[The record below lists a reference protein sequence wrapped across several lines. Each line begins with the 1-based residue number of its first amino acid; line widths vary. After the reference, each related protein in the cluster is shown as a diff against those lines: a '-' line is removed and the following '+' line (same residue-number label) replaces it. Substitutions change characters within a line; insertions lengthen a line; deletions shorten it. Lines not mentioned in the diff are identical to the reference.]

1 MSNNKHFAD
10 LLKVCSILPAL
21 AIMPAMA
28 GVEDYI
34 WNPNFDSYT
43 LEADEKLPNPDSV
56 ENAQFNGMRSP
67 TGKFELDGSNFTLD
81 ANGWAGL
88 SVGADEEFNMH
99 DFKIVK
105 NFEKA
110 ASGGAFLSI
119 TGGVLTIDNVHFM
132 NNSSA
137 GGGAIASG
145 AASAQDGGQAADVA
159 ISNSKFTANS
169 ATSSGGAISN
179 NASLLKLSNVDFVG
193 NMSGRDGGA
202 VDNNNGGILEIS
214 NGAVFKNNIATQNG
228 GAIFAGDVSV
238 IGDILFEE
246 NEALNAGAV
255 HVGNKSFVV
264 KKDAQG
270 NDNTVTFK
278 KNVATG
284 NAGAFFVGANG
295 TVDITATNIDFIE
308 NSGAS
313 NGGTIYVQ
321 DGTLKLLGENNTF
334 FNNQSTKSE
343 KTYKRGGGV
352 IHNQI
357 NSAGSTIVIGGSENS
372 INSFTYNKAVVNGG
386 AILSRGDGNGYESNM
401 TLNGTTVFEE
411 NDAGMNGGALY
422 QYVNAK
428 DTMNVVFNGNVDFDD
443 NNAGENGGAIFNY
456 SSVDGIASI
465 KFNGEV
471 EFENNIAGQNGG
483 AIYNNGTLDLT
494 GAESTFV
501 ENKANGSGGAIYN
514 AGTLNVADA
523 IFDANESQGWGGAI
537 YNTSANGELYVKDS
551 EFLNNS
557 AVNGAAISAG
567 TSAKSTVIESSL
579 FQGNTAT
586 SQGAVGLFSNGSLTD
601 VIFKNNNVTNAEGDG
616 AGALFLGSLAT
627 VTVNDVEFI
636 GNTSAANGGAIATR
650 IAENEG
656 GSKNR
661 NDGTLDI
668 VDGEFVS
675 NSADGNGGAIYN
687 TFHNSVE
694 AEGAVHVEDVEFIA
708 NSAKGNGGAIYNDG
722 TKDLKDNGGVMNLND
737 IEFAKNKADGNG
749 GAVYNSGKLS
759 IADAIFDGNE
769 SQGWGGAIYNTSANG
784 DLYVK
789 DSEFLNNSAVNG
801 AAISAG
807 TSAKSTVIESSLFQG
822 NTATSQGTVGLFS
835 NGSLTDVIFKN
846 NKVTNAEGDGAGALF
861 LGSLATVTLNDVEFI
876 GNTSASRG
884 GAIATRVAQ
893 NEGGSKNRNDG
904 MLDII
909 DSTFV
914 KNTAAT
920 DGGAIYN
927 TFYNSVEAAGGAY
940 VAKSSFVGNKA
951 TNGGAIYNDGT
962 EDYNGKH
969 AVLNLSDLTFADNIA
984 SDKGGAIYNGENA
997 TIYMSGINAF
1007 TNNIANKGANDIYNA
1022 GTLNITGGETTI
1034 GGGILGNGTLTL
1046 AEGAVLN
1053 VGNATIRQ
1061 DNLDI
1066 DGIVKVSVLSDRS
1079 YGRLIAAENLDVDK
1093 DTAELHLSLGS
1104 VGEYNMFGG
1113 KDAGFSTIKY
1123 GDTYNV
1129 TELGG
1134 GIIKVETKSVEQL
1147 AQDTGLTTQAA
1158 GVVAGLANS
1167 HDSSLQKV
1175 SLAAQQA
1182 LNAGDKALVEQETK
1196 KLNPEEKPV
1205 VQAVASAVQNQ
1216 VLSLASGRMAGGVAM
1231 GRAGGDSSQENGFWM
1246 HGLFNKSKLDGQ
1258 FHGYTRGVAFGM
1270 DTIIDGKYILGG
1282 GLAFNN
1288 SDVHSSGRGDTD
1300 IDSKTLFLYGQ
1311 YKPNNW
1317 FANMTLTYNMAEYD
1331 ETKSVFGYNINNVY
1345 DVDSYGAQIMGGY
1358 DFNTGITTE
1367 AGLRYL
1373 HIDQDAYADISATK
1387 TDFLTS
1393 VAGIKYAFAI
1403 ENDWAIELRPELR
1416 AALTYDIISE
1426 ADAATIDM
1434 PGVASYKVAGEKL
1447 DRLGGEFGIGLT
1459 ADYKGLKVTLMYDL
1473 DLHKDYTSQ
1482 TGMIKFR
1489 TQF

>member
-28 GVEDYI
+28 EDFMQNGASKNVKNGEI
-34 WNPNFDSYT
+34 FDLSQY
-43 LEADEKLPNPDSV
+43 DSV
-56 ENAQFNGMRSP
+56 LFDGGAKIQNYGTVKLGGDVRFENA
-67 TGKFELDGSNFTLD
+67 T
-81 ANGWAGL
+81 
-88 SVGADEEFNMH
+88 MH
-99 DFKIVK
+99 
-105 NFEKA
+105 N
-110 ASGGAFLSI
+110 
-119 TGGVLTIDNVHFM
+119 
-132 NNSSA
+132 NNSSVEEQKKIVYEGDGNITFVNSRISNPGVEYSSNPPA
-137 GGGAIASG
+137 IVGGLVDFRTTGDISFSGDMEPTGSSAYVNTTVLSDMVLQANKISVSGAKSDGYGGAIFNAGDLKILGKENLFTDNHQTAVAAESKYYKLGGGALYNRG
-145 AASAQDGGQAADVA
+145 AEGTAELVVGLADGSSVNKF
-159 ISNSKFTANS
+159 ISNSA
-169 ATSSGGAISN
+169 
-179 NASLLKLSNVDFVG
+179 L
-193 NMSGRDGGA
+193 
-202 VDNNNGGILEIS
+202 
-214 NGAVFKNNIATQNG
+214 QNG
-228 GAIFAGDVSV
+228 GAIETRTDDPNSHSVLDV
-238 IGDILFEE
+238 IG
-246 NEALNAGAV
+246 
-255 HVGNKSFVV
+255 K
-264 KKDAQG
+264 
-270 NDNTVTFK
+270 TTF
-278 KNVATG
+278 
-284 NAGAFFVGANG
+284 
-295 TVDITATNIDFIE
+295 
-308 NSGAS
+308 
-313 NGGTIYVQ
+313 
-321 DGTLKLLGENNTF
+321 
-334 FNNQSTKSE
+334 
-343 KTYKRGGGV
+343 
-352 IHNQI
+352 
-357 NSAGSTIVIGGSENS
+357 SEN
-372 INSFTYNKAVVNGG
+372 TAGVNGG
-386 AILSRGDGNGYESNM
+386 AIMNWVDSSQ
-401 TLNGTTVFEE
+401 E
-411 NDAGMNGGALY
+411 NATSVINIIGE
-422 QYVNAK
+422 VN
-428 DTMNVVFNGNVDFDD
+428 FD
-443 NNAGENGGAIFNY
+443 NNTAG
-456 SSVDGIASI
+456 
-465 KFNGEV
+465 K
-471 EFENNIAGQNGG
+471 NGG

-501 ENKANGSGGAIYN
+501 GNKANESGGAIYN
-514 AGTLNVADA
+514 EGKLNIADA
-523 IFDANESQGWGGAI
+523 EFEGNKIIGGLGDGGAI
-537 YNTSANGELYVKDS
+537 YSD
-551 EFLNNS
+551 
-557 AVNGAAISAG
+557 
-567 TSAKSTVIESSL
+567 
-579 FQGNTAT
+579 
-586 SQGAVGLFSNGSLTD
+586 GSLTITNSDFSDNYAKENVDGD
-601 VIFKNNNVTNAEGDG
+601 VGYGGAIFARGEKVEIQGGEFENNHALTAGAVYISKHALTTTIDGVEFDGNWASDIGALAVMGKDVTLNNLKFANNYTTGDFAGFNDG
-616 AGALFLGSLAT
+616 AGALFFGS
-627 VTVNDVEFI
+627 
-636 GNTSAANGGAIATR
+636 
-650 IAENEG
+650 
-656 GSKNR
+656 
-661 NDGTLDI
+661 
-668 VDGEFVS
+668 
-675 NSADGNGGAIYN
+675 
-687 TFHNSVE
+687 
-694 AEGAVHVEDVEFIA
+694 
-708 NSAKGNGGAIYNDG
+708 
-722 TKDLKDNGGVMNLND
+722 
-737 IEFAKNKADGNG
+737 
-749 GAVYNSGKLS
+749 
-759 IADAIFDGNE
+759 E
-769 SQGWGGAIYNTSANG
+769 SQSKLTGGNF
-784 DLYVK
+784 V
-789 DSEFLNNSAVNG
+789 NN
-801 AAISAG
+801 
-807 TSAKSTVIESSLFQG
+807 E
-822 NTATSQGTVGLFS
+822 
-835 NGSLTDVIFKN
+835 
-846 NKVTNAEGDGAGALF
+846 
-861 LGSLATVTLNDVEFI
+861 
-876 GNTSASRG
+876 SASRG

-893 NEGGSKNRNDG
+893 NAEGTKNNNSG
-904 MLDII
+904 AFLDIV

-914 KNTAAT
+914 KNTATT

-927 TFYNSVEAAGGAY
+927 TFYNSVEVEGGAY

-984 SDKGGAIYNGENA
+984 SDKGGAIFNSADAVIN
-997 TIYMSGINAF
+997 MSGTNAF
-1007 TNNIANKGANDIYNA
+1007 TNNTANKGANDIYNA

-1053 VGNATIRQ
+1053 IGNATIRQ
-1061 DNLDI
+1061 NNLDI

-1167 HDSSLQKV
+1167 HDSTLQKV

-1205 VQAVASAVQNQ
+1205 VQALASAVQNQ

-1434 PGVASYKVAGEKL
+1434 PGVASYKVAGENL

>member
-28 GVEDYI
+28 EDFTQHGASKNVKNGEILDLSQY
-34 WNPNFDSYT
+34 
-43 LEADEKLPNPDSV
+43 DSV
-56 ENAQFNGMRSP
+56 LFDGGAKIQNYGTVKLGGDVRFENA
-67 TGKFELDGSNFTLD
+67 T
-81 ANGWAGL
+81 
-88 SVGADEEFNMH
+88 MH
-99 DFKIVK
+99 
-105 NFEKA
+105 N
-110 ASGGAFLSI
+110 
-119 TGGVLTIDNVHFM
+119 
-132 NNSSA
+132 NNSSVEEQKKIVYEGDGNITFVNSRISNPGVEYNSNPPA
-137 GGGAIASG
+137 IVGGLVDFRTTGDISFSGDMEPTGSSAYVNTTILSDMVLQANKISVSGAKSDGYGGAIFNAGDLKILGKENLFTDNHQTAVAAESKYYKLGGGALYNRG
-145 AASAQDGGQAADVA
+145 AEGTAELVVGLADGSSVNKF
-159 ISNSKFTANS
+159 ISNSA
-169 ATSSGGAISN
+169 
-179 NASLLKLSNVDFVG
+179 L
-193 NMSGRDGGA
+193 
-202 VDNNNGGILEIS
+202 
-214 NGAVFKNNIATQNG
+214 QNG
-228 GAIFAGDVSV
+228 GAIETRTDDPDSHSVLDV
-238 IGDILFEE
+238 IG
-246 NEALNAGAV
+246 
-255 HVGNKSFVV
+255 K
-264 KKDAQG
+264 
-270 NDNTVTFK
+270 TTF
-278 KNVATG
+278 
-284 NAGAFFVGANG
+284 
-295 TVDITATNIDFIE
+295 
-308 NSGAS
+308 
-313 NGGTIYVQ
+313 
-321 DGTLKLLGENNTF
+321 
-334 FNNQSTKSE
+334 
-343 KTYKRGGGV
+343 
-352 IHNQI
+352 
-357 NSAGSTIVIGGSENS
+357 SEN
-372 INSFTYNKAVVNGG
+372 TAGVNGG
-386 AILSRGDGNGYESNM
+386 AIMNWVDISQ
-401 TLNGTTVFEE
+401 E
-411 NDAGMNGGALY
+411 NATSVINIIGE
-422 QYVNAK
+422 VN
-428 DTMNVVFNGNVDFDD
+428 FD
-443 NNAGENGGAIFNY
+443 NNTAGENGGAIFN
-456 SSVDGIASI
+456 G
-465 KFNGEV
+465 
-471 EFENNIAGQNGG
+471 
-483 AIYNNGTLDLT
+483 GTLDLT

-501 ENKANGSGGAIYN
+501 GNSAGNDGGAIYN
-514 AGTLNVADA
+514 EGTLDIEDAEFVVNSAKRYGGGIANYSKLVLNNVDFEKNNAYV
-523 IFDANESQGWGGAI
+523 GGAMFLATGSDTTI
-537 YNTSANGELYVKDS
+537 SNSVFDNNTADYGGAVYTATGIKNVNVSDS
-551 EFLNNS
+551 KFTNNS
-557 AVNGAAISAG
+557 AKGTGAFGLFNKG
-567 TSAKSTVIESSL
+567 TLTNVLFENNKSTD
-579 FQGNTAT
+579 AT
-586 SQGAVGLFSNGSLTD
+586 SS
-601 VIFKNNNVTNAEGDG
+601 
-616 AGALFLGSLAT
+616 AGALFLGSLAQ
-627 VTVNDVEFI
+627 
-636 GNTSAANGGAIATR
+636 AQ
-650 IAENEG
+650 
-656 GSKNR
+656 
-661 NDGTLDI
+661 LDS
-668 VDGEFVS
+668 VQFV
-675 NSADGNGGAIYN
+675 
-687 TFHNSVE
+687 
-694 AEGAVHVEDVEFIA
+694 
-708 NSAKGNGGAIYNDG
+708 K
-722 TKDLKDNGGVMNLND
+722 
-737 IEFAKNKADGNG
+737 
-749 GAVYNSGKLS
+749 
-759 IADAIFDGNE
+759 
-769 SQGWGGAIYNTSANG
+769 
-784 DLYVK
+784 
-789 DSEFLNNSAVNG
+789 
-801 AAISAG
+801 
-807 TSAKSTVIESSLFQG
+807 
-822 NTATSQGTVGLFS
+822 
-835 NGSLTDVIFKN
+835 
-846 NKVTNAEGDGAGALF
+846 
-861 LGSLATVTLNDVEFI
+861 
-876 GNTSASRG
+876 NTSASAG

-893 NEGGSKNRNDG
+893 NEDGTKNRNDG

-927 TFYNSVEAAGGAY
+927 TFYNSVEVEGGAY

-984 SDKGGAIYNGENA
+984 SDKGGAIFNGADAVIN
-997 TIYMSGINAF
+997 MSGTNAF
-1007 TNNIANKGANDIYNA
+1007 TNNTANKGANDIYNA

-1079 YGRLIAAENLDVDK
+1079 YGRLIAAKDLDVA

-1104 VGEYNMFGG
+1104 VGEYDMFGG
-1113 KDAGFSTIKY
+1113 QDAGFKTIEY

-1129 TELGG
+1129 TELDG

-1167 HDSSLQKV
+1167 HDSTLQHI

-1182 LNAGDKALVEQETK
+1182 LNAGDKALVEQEAK

-1205 VQAVASAVQNQ
+1205 VQALASAVQNQ
-1216 VLSLASGRMAGGVAM
+1216 VLSLASGRMAGAVAM

-1288 SDVHSSGRGDTD
+1288 SDVHSSGRGDID

-1434 PGVASYKVAGEKL
+1434 PGVASYKVAGENL

>member
-28 GVEDYI
+28 EDFMQNGASKKVENGEI
-34 WNPNFDSYT
+34 FDLSQY
-43 LEADEKLPNPDSV
+43 DSV
-56 ENAQFNGMRSP
+56 LFDGGAKIQNYGTVKLGGDVCFENA
-67 TGKFELDGSNFTLD
+67 T
-81 ANGWAGL
+81 
-88 SVGADEEFNMH
+88 MH
-99 DFKIVK
+99 
-105 NFEKA
+105 N
-110 ASGGAFLSI
+110 
-119 TGGVLTIDNVHFM
+119 
-132 NNSSA
+132 NNSSVEEQKKIVYEGDGNITFVNSRISNPGVEYNSNPPA
-137 GGGAIASG
+137 IVGGLVDFRTTGDISFSGDMEPTGSSAYVNTTILSDMVLQANKISVSGAKSDGYGGAIFNAGDLKILGKENLFTDNHQTAVAAESKYYKLGGGALYNRG
-145 AASAQDGGQAADVA
+145 AEGTAELVVGLADGSSVNKF
-159 ISNSKFTANS
+159 ISNSA
-169 ATSSGGAISN
+169 
-179 NASLLKLSNVDFVG
+179 L
-193 NMSGRDGGA
+193 
-202 VDNNNGGILEIS
+202 
-214 NGAVFKNNIATQNG
+214 QNG
-228 GAIFAGDVSV
+228 GAIETRTDDPNSHSVLDV
-238 IGDILFEE
+238 IG
-246 NEALNAGAV
+246 
-255 HVGNKSFVV
+255 K
-264 KKDAQG
+264 
-270 NDNTVTFK
+270 TTF
-278 KNVATG
+278 
-284 NAGAFFVGANG
+284 
-295 TVDITATNIDFIE
+295 
-308 NSGAS
+308 
-313 NGGTIYVQ
+313 
-321 DGTLKLLGENNTF
+321 
-334 FNNQSTKSE
+334 
-343 KTYKRGGGV
+343 
-352 IHNQI
+352 
-357 NSAGSTIVIGGSENS
+357 SEN
-372 INSFTYNKAVVNGG
+372 TAGVNGG
-386 AILSRGDGNGYESNM
+386 AIMNWVDSSQ
-401 TLNGTTVFEE
+401 E
-411 NDAGMNGGALY
+411 NATSVINIIGE
-422 QYVNAK
+422 VN
-428 DTMNVVFNGNVDFDD
+428 FD
-443 NNAGENGGAIFNY
+443 NNTAGE
-456 SSVDGIASI
+456 
-465 KFNGEV
+465 
-471 EFENNIAGQNGG
+471 NGG

-501 ENKANGSGGAIYN
+501 GNSAGNDGGAIYN
-514 AGTLNVADA
+514 EGTLDIEDAEFVVNSAKRYGGGIANYSKLVLNNVDFEKNNAYV
-523 IFDANESQGWGGAI
+523 GGAMFLASGSDTI
-537 YNTSANGELYVKDS
+537 ISNSVFDNNTADYGGAVYTATGIKNVNVSDS
-551 EFLNNS
+551 KFTNNS
-557 AVNGAAISAG
+557 AKGTGAFGLFNKG
-567 TSAKSTVIESSL
+567 TLTNVLFENNKSTD
-579 FQGNTAT
+579 AT
-586 SQGAVGLFSNGSLTD
+586 SS
-601 VIFKNNNVTNAEGDG
+601 
-616 AGALFLGSLAT
+616 AGALFLGSLAQAQLDS
-627 VTVNDVEFI
+627 VQFVK
-636 GNTSAANGGAIATR
+636 NTSASAGGAIATR
-650 IAENEG
+650 VAQNED

-687 TFHNSVE
+687 SFHDSVN
-694 AEGAVHVEDVEFIA
+694 AAGAVYVHDVEFVA
-708 NSAKGNGGAIYNDG
+708 NSAKGKGGAIYNDG
-722 TKDLKDNGGVMNLND
+722 KQDLDDKGGVMSLSD
-737 IEFAKNKADGNG
+737 VDFAKNTADGSG
-749 GAVYNSGKLS
+749 GAIFNNGKLS
-759 IADAIFDGNE
+759 IADAEFEGNKII
-769 SQGWGGAIYNTSANG
+769 GGLGDGGAIYS
-784 DLYVK
+784 D
-789 DSEFLNNSAVNG
+789 
-801 AAISAG
+801 
-807 TSAKSTVIESSLFQG
+807 
-822 NTATSQGTVGLFS
+822 
-835 NGSLTDVIFKN
+835 GSLTITNSDFSDNYAKENVDGDVGYGGAIFARGEKVEIKGGEFEN
-846 NKVTNAEGDGAGALF
+846 NHALTAGAVYISKHALTTTIDGVEFEGNWASDIGALAVMGKDVTLNNLKFANNYTTGDFAGFNDGAGALF
-861 LGSLATVTLNDVEFI
+861 FGSESQSKLTGGNFVN
-876 GNTSASRG
+876 NTSASRG

-904 MLDII
+904 TLDIV
-909 DSTFV
+909 DSSFV

-984 SDKGGAIYNGENA
+984 SDKGGAIFNGADAVIN
-997 TIYMSGINAF
+997 MSGTNAF
-1007 TNNIANKGANDIYNA
+1007 TNNTANKGANDIYNA

-1079 YGRLIAAENLDVDK
+1079 YGRLIAAKDLDVA

-1104 VGEYNMFGG
+1104 VGEYDMFGG
-1113 KDAGFSTIKY
+1113 QDAGFKTIEY

-1129 TELGG
+1129 TELDG

-1167 HDSSLQKV
+1167 HDSTLQHI

-1182 LNAGDKALVEQETK
+1182 LNAGDKALVEQEAK

-1205 VQAVASAVQNQ
+1205 VQALASAVQNQ
-1216 VLSLASGRMAGGVAM
+1216 VLSLASGRMAGAVAM

-1270 DTIIDGKYILGG
+1270 DSIIDGKYILGG

-1373 HIDQDAYADISATK
+1373 HIDQDAYADINATK

>member
-255 HVGNKSFVV
+255 HVGDKSFVV

-483 AIYNNGTLDLT
+483 AIYNNGTLDLSK
-494 GAESTFV
+494 AESTFV
-501 ENKANGSGGAIYN
+501 GNKANESGGAIYN
-514 AGTLNVADA
+514 QGALTLNDAEFKGNSVTAGDGGAIRIDVTNGAKTVIKDSEFSENKALGYASADSGAISIRNGDVKIADSEFDKNEAMFGGAMYLYTGNNHYVSVDINETKFEGNKALAGGAIVSVASNKNNENGGLRLTDVKFNANNASDNEGDGGGALFLGAQSQTYITRGVFNGNTSAAVGGAISMRDGDSGNNKDA
-523 IFDANESQGWGGAI
+523 KLDIVDSVFANNEAATQGGAIYSTFYNSVQEIDNVYLGGSSFVNNKANEGGAI
-537 YNTSANGELYVKDS
+537 YNEGNADLG
-551 EFLNNS
+551 NNFAS
-557 AVNGAAISAG
+557 M
-567 TSAKSTVIESSL
+567 KLE
-579 FQGNTAT
+579 
-586 SQGAVGLFSNGSLTD
+586 
-601 VIFKNNNVTNAEGDG
+601 NV
-616 AGALFLGSLAT
+616 
-627 VTVNDVEFI
+627 
-636 GNTSAANGGAIATR
+636 
-650 IAENEG
+650 
-656 GSKNR
+656 
-661 NDGTLDI
+661 
-668 VDGEFVS
+668 
-675 NSADGNGGAIYN
+675 
-687 TFHNSVE
+687 
-694 AEGAVHVEDVEFIA
+694 
-708 NSAKGNGGAIYNDG
+708 
-722 TKDLKDNGGVMNLND
+722 
-737 IEFAKNKADGNG
+737 
-749 GAVYNSGKLS
+749 
-759 IADAIFDGNE
+759 
-769 SQGWGGAIYNTSANG
+769 
-784 DLYVK
+784 
-789 DSEFLNNSAVNG
+789 
-801 AAISAG
+801 
-807 TSAKSTVIESSLFQG
+807 
-822 NTATSQGTVGLFS
+822 
-835 NGSLTDVIFKN
+835 
-846 NKVTNAEGDGAGALF
+846 
-861 LGSLATVTLNDVEFI
+861 
-876 GNTSASRG
+876 
-884 GAIATRVAQ
+884 
-893 NEGGSKNRNDG
+893 
-904 MLDII
+904 
-909 DSTFV
+909 
-914 KNTAAT
+914 
-920 DGGAIYN
+920 
-927 TFYNSVEAAGGAY
+927 
-940 VAKSSFVGNKA
+940 SFVGN
-951 TNGGAIYNDGT
+951 T
-962 EDYNGKH
+962 
-969 AVLNLSDLTFADNIA
+969 A
-984 SDKGGAIYNGENA
+984 SDKGGAIFNGADAVIN
-997 TIYMSGINAF
+997 MSGVNTF
-1007 TNNIANKGANDIYNA
+1007 VNNIANKGANDIYNA

-1053 VGNATIRQ
+1053 IGNATIRQ
-1061 DNLDI
+1061 NNLDI

-1079 YGRLIAAENLDVDK
+1079 YGRLIAAEKLDVAES
-1093 DTAELHLSLGS
+1093 AELHLSLGS
-1104 VGEYNMFGG
+1104 VGEYDMFGG

-1167 HDSSLQKV
+1167 HDATLQHISLV
-1175 SLAAQQA
+1175 AQQA

-1246 HGLFNKSKLDGQ
+1246 HGLFNKSKLDDQ

-1288 SDVHSSGRGDTD
+1288 SDVHSSGRGDID

-1317 FANMTLTYNMAEYD
+1317 FANMTLTYNMSEYD
-1331 ETKSVFGYNINNVY
+1331 ETKSVFGYNINNIY

-1403 ENDWAIELRPELR
+1403 ENDWEIKLQPELR

-1426 ADAATIDM
+1426 ADVATIDM
-1434 PGVASYKVAGEKL
+1434 PGVASYKVAGENL
-1447 DRLGGEFGIGLT
+1447 DRLGGEFVIGLT
-1459 ADYKGLKVTLMYDL
+1459 AYYKGLKVTLMYDL

>member
-1 MSNNKHFAD
+1 TD
-10 LLKVCSILPAL
+10 
-21 AIMPAMA
+21 
-28 GVEDYI
+28 D
-34 WNPNFDSYT
+34 
-43 LEADEKLPNPDSV
+43 PDSHSV
-56 ENAQFNGMRSP
+56 
-67 TGKFELDGSNFTLD
+67 LD
-81 ANGWAGL
+81 
-88 SVGADEEFNMH
+88 
-99 DFKIVK
+99 
-105 NFEKA
+105 
-110 ASGGAFLSI
+110 
-119 TGGVLTIDNVHFM
+119 
-132 NNSSA
+132 
-137 GGGAIASG
+137 
-145 AASAQDGGQAADVA
+145 
-159 ISNSKFTANS
+159 
-169 ATSSGGAISN
+169 
-179 NASLLKLSNVDFVG
+179 
-193 NMSGRDGGA
+193 
-202 VDNNNGGILEIS
+202 
-214 NGAVFKNNIATQNG
+214 
-228 GAIFAGDVSV
+228 V
-238 IGDILFEE
+238 IG
-246 NEALNAGAV
+246 
-255 HVGNKSFVV
+255 K
-264 KKDAQG
+264 
-270 NDNTVTFK
+270 TTF
-278 KNVATG
+278 
-284 NAGAFFVGANG
+284 
-295 TVDITATNIDFIE
+295 
-308 NSGAS
+308 
-313 NGGTIYVQ
+313 
-321 DGTLKLLGENNTF
+321 
-334 FNNQSTKSE
+334 
-343 KTYKRGGGV
+343 
-352 IHNQI
+352 
-357 NSAGSTIVIGGSENS
+357 SEN
-372 INSFTYNKAVVNGG
+372 TAGVNGG
-386 AILSRGDGNGYESNM
+386 AIMNWVDSSQ
-401 TLNGTTVFEE
+401 E
-411 NDAGMNGGALY
+411 NATSVINIIGE
-422 QYVNAK
+422 VN
-428 DTMNVVFNGNVDFDD
+428 FD
-443 NNAGENGGAIFNY
+443 NNTAGENGGAIFN
-456 SSVDGIASI
+456 G
-465 KFNGEV
+465 
-471 EFENNIAGQNGG
+471 
-483 AIYNNGTLDLT
+483 GTLDLT

-501 ENKANGSGGAIYN
+501 GNSAGNDGGAIYN
-514 AGTLNVADA
+514 EGTLDIEDAEFVVNSAKRYGGGIANYSKLVLNNVDFEKNNAYV
-523 IFDANESQGWGGAI
+523 GGAMFLASGSDTI
-537 YNTSANGELYVKDS
+537 ISNSVFDNNTADYGGAVYTATGIKNVNVSDS
-551 EFLNNS
+551 KFTNNS
-557 AVNGAAISAG
+557 AKGTGAFGLFNKG
-567 TSAKSTVIESSL
+567 TLTNVLFENNKSTD
-579 FQGNTAT
+579 AT
-586 SQGAVGLFSNGSLTD
+586 SS
-601 VIFKNNNVTNAEGDG
+601 
-616 AGALFLGSLAT
+616 AGALFLGSLAQAQLDS
-627 VTVNDVEFI
+627 VQFVK
-636 GNTSAANGGAIATR
+636 NTSASAGGAIATR
-650 IAENEG
+650 IAENEDG
-656 GSKNR
+656 TKNR

-668 VDGEFVS
+668 VDGTFVK
-675 NSADGNGGAIYN
+675 NTAATDGGAIYN
-687 TFHNSVE
+687 TFYTSVN
-694 AEGAVHVEDVEFIA
+694 ATGGVYVAQSSFVDNNA
-708 NSAKGNGGAIYNDG
+708 TNGGAIYNDG
-722 TKDLKDNGGVMNLND
+722 TKDVNGNGGAMNLSVVD
-737 IEFAKNKADGNG
+737 FSGNAASNFG
-749 GAVYNSGKLS
+749 GAVYNAGTLDV
-759 IADAIFDGNE
+759 ADAKFGENNAYV
-769 SQGWGGAIYNTSANG
+769 GGAMFLATGSDTTISNSVFDNNTADYGGAVYTATGIKNVNVS
-784 DLYVK
+784 
-789 DSEFLNNSAVNG
+789 DSKFTNNSAKGTG
-801 AAISAG
+801 AFGLFNKG
-807 TSAKSTVIESSLFQG
+807 TLTNVLFENNKSTD
-822 NTATSQGTVGLFS
+822 ATSS
-835 NGSLTDVIFKN
+835 
-846 NKVTNAEGDGAGALF
+846 AGALF
-861 LGSLATVTLNDVEFI
+861 LGSLAQAQLDSVQFVK
-876 GNTSASRG
+876 NTSASAG

-927 TFYNSVEAAGGAY
+927 TFYTSVEAAGGAY

-984 SDKGGAIYNGENA
+984 SDKGGAIFNGADAVIN
-997 TIYMSGINAF
+997 MSGTNAF
-1007 TNNIANKGANDIYNA
+1007 TNNTANKGANDIYNA

-1079 YGRLIAAENLDVDK
+1079 YGRLIAAKDLDVA

-1104 VGEYNMFGG
+1104 VGEYDMFGG
-1113 KDAGFSTIKY
+1113 QDAGFSTIKY
-1123 GDTYNV
+1123 GDTYIV
-1129 TELGG
+1129 TELDG

-1167 HDSSLQKV
+1167 HDSTLQKV

-1182 LNAGDKALVEQETK
+1182 LNAGDKALVEQEAK

-1205 VQAVASAVQNQ
+1205 VQALASAVQNQ
-1216 VLSLASGRMAGGVAM
+1216 VLSLASGRMSGGAVI

-1270 DTIIDGKYILGG
+1270 DTVIDNKYILGG

-1288 SDVHSSGRGDTD
+1288 SDVHSNGRGHTD

-1426 ADAATIDM
+1426 ADVATIDM

>member
-28 GVEDYI
+28 EDFIQNGATKKVENGEILDL
-34 WNPNFDSYT
+34 SQC
-43 LEADEKLPNPDSV
+43 DSV
-56 ENAQFNGMRSP
+56 LFDGGAKIQNYGTVKLGGDVRFENATMHNNYGSVEEQKKIVYEGDGNITFVNGRISNPGAEYSSNPSANVGGLVDFRTTGDISFSGDMEP
-67 TGKFELDGSNFTLD
+67 TGSSAYVNTTILSDMVLQANKISVSGAKSDGY
-81 ANGWAGL
+81 
-88 SVGADEEFNMH
+88 
-99 DFKIVK
+99 
-105 NFEKA
+105 
-110 ASGGAFLSI
+110 GGAIFNAGDLKI
-119 TGGVLTIDNVHFM
+119 LGKENLFTDNHQTAV
-132 NNSSA
+132 A
-137 GGGAIASG
+137 AEGKYYKLGGGALYNRG
-145 AASAQDGGQAADVA
+145 AEGTAELVVGLADGSSVNKF
-159 ISNSKFTANS
+159 ISNSA
-169 ATSSGGAISN
+169 
-179 NASLLKLSNVDFVG
+179 L
-193 NMSGRDGGA
+193 
-202 VDNNNGGILEIS
+202 
-214 NGAVFKNNIATQNG
+214 QNG
-228 GAIFAGDVSV
+228 GAIETRTDDPDSHSVMDV
-238 IGDILFEE
+238 IGKTTFSK
-246 NEALNAGAV
+246 NTAG
-255 HVGNKSFVV
+255 
-264 KKDAQG
+264 
-270 NDNTVTFK
+270 
-278 KNVATG
+278 
-284 NAGAFFVGANG
+284 
-295 TVDITATNIDFIE
+295 
-308 NSGAS
+308 
-313 NGGTIYVQ
+313 
-321 DGTLKLLGENNTF
+321 
-334 FNNQSTKSE
+334 
-343 KTYKRGGGV
+343 
-352 IHNQI
+352 
-357 NSAGSTIVIGGSENS
+357 
-372 INSFTYNKAVVNGG
+372 VNGG
-386 AILSRGDGNGYESNM
+386 AIMNWVDSSQ
-401 TLNGTTVFEE
+401 E
-411 NDAGMNGGALY
+411 NATSVINIIGE
-422 QYVNAK
+422 VN
-428 DTMNVVFNGNVDFDD
+428 FD
-443 NNAGENGGAIFNY
+443 NNTAGENGGAIFN
-456 SSVDGIASI
+456 G
-465 KFNGEV
+465 
-471 EFENNIAGQNGG
+471 
-483 AIYNNGTLDLT
+483 GTLDLT

-537 YNTSANGELYVKDS
+537 YNTSANGELYVKDAQ
-551 EFLNNS
+551 FLNN
-557 AVNGAAISAG
+557 
-567 TSAKSTVIESSL
+567 
-579 FQGNTAT
+579 TAT
-586 SQGAVGLFSNGSLTD
+586 
-601 VIFKNNNVTNAEGDG
+601 
-616 AGALFLGSLAT
+616 
-627 VTVNDVEFI
+627 
-636 GNTSAANGGAIATR
+636 
-650 IAENEG
+650 
-656 GSKNR
+656 
-661 NDGTLDI
+661 
-668 VDGEFVS
+668 
-675 NSADGNGGAIYN
+675 Y
-687 TFHNSVE
+687 
-694 AEGAVHVEDVEFIA
+694 
-708 NSAKGNGGAIYNDG
+708 
-722 TKDLKDNGGVMNLND
+722 
-737 IEFAKNKADGNG
+737 
-749 GAVYNSGKLS
+749 
-759 IADAIFDGNE
+759 
-769 SQGWGGAIYNTSANG
+769 
-784 DLYVK
+784 
-789 DSEFLNNSAVNG
+789 G

-876 GNTSASRG
+876 GNTSAANG

-893 NEGGSKNRNDG
+893 NEDGSKNRNDG
-904 MLDII
+904 TLDIVDGEFVSNSADGNGGAI
-909 DSTFV
+909 YNTFHNSVEAAGGAYVAQSSFVDNNATNGGAIYNDGTKDVNGNGGAMNLSVVDFSGNAASNFGGAVYNAGTLDVADAKFGENNAYVGGAMFLATGSDTTISNSVFDNNTADYGGAVYTATGIKNVNVSDSKFTNNSAKGTGAFGLFNKGTLTNVLFENNKSTDATSSAGALFLGSLAQAQLDSVQFVKNTSASAGGAIATRIAENEDGTKNRNDGTLDIVDSTFV

-927 TFYNSVEAAGGAY
+927 TFYNSVEVEGGAY

-984 SDKGGAIYNGENA
+984 SDKGGAIFNGADAVIN
-997 TIYMSGINAF
+997 MSGTNAF
-1007 TNNIANKGANDIYNA
+1007 TNNTANKGANDIYNA

-1066 DGIVKVSVLSDRS
+1066 DGIIKVSVLSDRS
-1079 YGRLIAAENLDVDK
+1079 YGRLIAAKDLDVA

-1104 VGEYNMFGG
+1104 VGEYDMFGG
-1113 KDAGFSTIKY
+1113 QDAGFKTIEY

-1129 TELGG
+1129 TELDG

-1167 HDSSLQKV
+1167 HDSTLQHI

-1182 LNAGDKALVEQETK
+1182 LNAGDKALVEQEAK

-1205 VQAVASAVQNQ
+1205 VQALASAVQNQ
-1216 VLSLASGRMAGGVAM
+1216 VLSLASGRMAGAVAM

-1434 PGVASYKVAGEKL
+1434 PGVASYKVAGENL